1 MLVHLFIFVVVVA
14 LVIVLKKIANPRI
27 SSVERRQDYCRA
39 QILTNAEAEFYRFL
53 VQLYGSQAIV
63 CPKVRLLDLAKPK
76 EGLSGR
82 RFQISFNRVCAK
94 HVDFVLLRTDDLMV
108 FGVVEL
114 DDRTHEWKS
123 RSERDRFVDDV
134 LRQAGI
140 PVCRV
145 KVRRRYDLYEITA
158 QLNLAFGVGTQ
169 SPAGV

>member
-1 MLVHLFIFVVVVA
+1 MLVHLLILVAVA
-14 LVIVLKKIANPRI
+14 LVIVCLKNIANPRI
-27 SSVERRQDYCRA
+27 SSVQRRQDYCRA

-53 VQLYGSQAIV
+53 VQLYGPQAIV

-76 EGLSGR
+76 EGLRGR
-82 RFQISFNRVCAK
+82 RFQVALNRVCAK
-94 HVDFVLLRTDDLMV
+94 HVDFVLLRTDDLVV

-123 RSERDRFVDDV
+123 RSERDGFVDDV

-145 KVRRRYDLYEITA
+145 KVRRRYDLSEITA
-158 QLNLAFGVGTQ
+158 QLNLAFGVGMQ